1 MQELRNQLSSVE
13 KKSTTLP
20 KIEQVT
26 PGRVVSASSG
36 CGDTCDGSKRNKETV
51 ISARVEEEKKAL
63 VKLREMEE
71 QLLAAKEDSER
82 AAAEVGKM
90 SQDLQDLKEVGRAKQ
105 SGLRECE
112 GGLKPGS
119 MYCVLW
125 FVYAGKRSLATG
137 GGHVGGRV

>member
-1 MQELRNQLSSVE
+1 MQELRDQLSSVE

-36 CGDTCDGSKRNKETV
+36 GRDTCDSSKRNKETV

-71 QLLAAKEDSER
+71 QLSAAKEDSEQ

-90 SQDLQDLKEVGRAKQ
+90 SQDLQNLKEVSRAKQ
-105 SGLRECE
+105 SGSRGCE

>member
-1 MQELRNQLSSVE
+1 MNWLASSVVAGETLAIPCSCECRTHKAQRRHACCVQELRDQLSSVE

-36 CGDTCDGSKRNKETV
+36 NGDTCDGSKRNKETV
-51 ISARVEEEKKAL
+51 VSARVEEEKEAL

-105 SGLRECE
+105 
-112 GGLKPGS
+112 
-119 MYCVLW
+119 
-125 FVYAGKRSLATG
+125 
-137 GGHVGGRV
+137 